1 MQRQVLQQK
10 DAPTNISNLHIKRDS
25 PPMVVHPERDFVHT
39 THLARWLAA
48 ASKLEKTRIYPRIM
62 VLDLPSGL

>member
-1 MQRQVLQQK
+1 
-10 DAPTNISNLHIKRDS
+10 
-25 PPMVVHPERDFVHT
+25 
-39 THLARWLAA
+39 LARWLAA